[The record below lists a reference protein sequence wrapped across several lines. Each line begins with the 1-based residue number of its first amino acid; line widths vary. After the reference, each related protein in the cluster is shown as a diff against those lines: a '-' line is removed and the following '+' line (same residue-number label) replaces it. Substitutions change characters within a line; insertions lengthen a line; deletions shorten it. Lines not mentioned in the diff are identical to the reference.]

1 MQPHHTRSILLILLT
16 LLRLLDAHALAGT
29 RVIAWIRFA
38 ATTRWHQGAKEAAE
52 SITRTEALAWVVR
65 APLKSQR
72 ERKRRKRKELI
83 KVNNNCSL
91 TSNKIRSCHRR
102 SSYPLLCS
110 SRFLTVFRAGVFL
123 LSASIP
129 IIAFIYSYQ
138 VSIKR
143 RRREKKREEERREV
157 DYDGALWKQRQ
168 RLRRRE
174 GFV

>member
-16 LLRLLDAHALAGT
+16 LLRLLYAHALAGT

-83 KVNNNCSL
+83 KVNNNYSL
-91 TSNKIRSCHRR
+91 
-102 SSYPLLCS
+102 
-110 SRFLTVFRAGVFL
+110 
-123 LSASIP
+123 
-129 IIAFIYSYQ
+129 
-138 VSIKR
+138 IK
-143 RRREKKREEERREV
+143 
-157 DYDGALWKQRQ
+157 
-168 RLRRRE
+168 
-174 GFV
+174 